1 MVVVM
6 NPGYT
11 EKEKYQW
18 KEQLVQWGS
27 SDLCP
32 LEDADARNNLTNQGH
47 VAVHNRDGKLGEIEY
62 RSSDITKNFFFFCIT
77 PFWIPSIGGA

>member
-47 VAVHNRDGKLGEIEY
+47 VPAHNGQGM
-62 RSSDITKNFFFFCIT
+62 FFEML
-77 PFWIPSIGGA
+77 SILLSIH